1 MEHLVQKASLQ
12 GHRDENQ
19 DTELIFD
26 NLDGKILDA
35 PAILLLGV
43 FDGHGPHGAIMS
55 KRTSNMFQRI
65 LTHRTITYPI
75 PSEHI
80 ITISDR
86 VQSGLAKNEQ
96 SKSSGT
102 TALIVVLYWDEKVD
116 ACRMQVINTGDC
128 RALLNR
134 DSMGIQLTRD
144 HKPGSYQER
153 NRINAI
159 LKKYSGNTE
168 HVHRTAKLEMDKAKD
183 WRICG
188 LSVSRAYG
196 DIEATP
202 YLSHRP
208 DNFNNY
214 TIGARDS
221 FLMLGCDGIWDVF
234 STTDI
239 SDFVMERMIPNSK
252 NSRPILKDAAKNI
265 ANEICEEAIKRGSMD
280 NVSCII
286 VFI

>member
-1 MEHLVQKASLQ
+1 MSYRSFNILWNISYRKH
-12 GHRDENQ
+12 
-19 DTELIFD
+19 TELIFD

-43 FDGHGPHGAIMS
+43 FDGHGPDGTMMS

-75 PSEHI
+75 PSEYI
-80 ITISDR
+80 VTISDR
-86 VQSGLAKNEQ
+86 IQSGLSSKTE

-102 TALIVVLYWDEKVD
+102 TALIVIVYWDEEHET
-116 ACRMQVINTGDC
+116 CRMQVINTGDC

-144 HKPGSYQER
+144 HKPGSFQEK
-153 NRINAI
+153 NRINAL
-159 LKKYSGNTE
+159 LKRYKGRTE
-168 HVHRTAKLEMDKAKD
+168 AVHRTAKLELDRAKD

-196 DIEATP
+196 DLEATP

-208 DNFNNY
+208 DYFNNY
-214 TIGARDS
+214 TLGSRDS

-239 SDFVMERMIPNSK
+239 SDFVMEKMIPHPKTGRPVLADPSK
-252 NSRPILKDAAKNI
+252 SI
-265 ANEICEEAIKRGSMD
+265 ATAICEEAIKRGSMD

>member
-1 MEHLVQKASLQ
+1 MEHLVQKASLI
-12 GHRDENQ
+12 GKRDENQ

-26 NLDGKILDA
+26 NLDGKNPDS
-35 PAILLLGV
+35 PSILLLGV
-43 FDGHGPHGAIMS
+43 FDGHGPHGAMMS
-55 KRTSNMFQRI
+55 KRTSDMFRRI
-65 LTHRTITYPI
+65 LTHRTTTYPI

-80 ITISDR
+80 ARISDR
-86 VQSGLAKNEQ
+86 VQASLESKPEAKA
-96 SKSSGT
+96 SGT
-102 TALIVVLYWDEKVD
+102 TALIKIVYWDEEKEKFHL
-116 ACRMQVINTGDC
+116 QIINTGDC

-134 DSMGIQLTRD
+134 DGIGIQLTRD
-144 HKPGSYQER
+144 HKPGSYQEKD
-153 NRINAI
+153 RITAL
-159 LKKYSGNTE
+159 LKRYKGRPE
-168 HVHRTAKLEMDKAKD
+168 KVHRTAKLELDKAKD

-196 DIEATP
+196 DLEATP

-208 DNFNNY
+208 DCFNSH
-214 TIGARDS
+214 TLGTRDS

-239 SDFVMERMIPNSK
+239 TDFVMERMVPNPK
-252 NSRPILKDAAKNI
+252 TGRPMLLDTSSNVALA
-265 ANEICEEAIKRGSMD
+265 ICNEAIKRGSMD